1 MVMSAMLVTRVV
13 ADPYIALDVIT
24 AVRIIH
30 VMIAVRVIITAK
42 WLGVTQEI
50 LQVLGEVWGF
60 DVANRDTVVHLVQTA
75 PVGSRLD

>member
-1 MVMSAMLVTRVV
+1 MVMSAVLVTRVV

-50 LQVLGEVWGF
+50 L
-60 DVANRDTVVHLVQTA
+60 
-75 PVGSRLD
+75 

>member
-75 PVGSRLD
+75 PVGPRLD